1 METFLQTQ
9 SEPVFGLTCMGCHAH
24 ARETDFVF
32 SIKSNPQS
40 PAGKTGVPAAR
51 AEAIEQIEDIL
62 QKARAAK

>member
-1 METFLQTQ
+1 
-9 SEPVFGLTCMGCHAH
+9 MGCHAH

-40 PAGKTGVPAAR
+40 PAGKTGMPAAR